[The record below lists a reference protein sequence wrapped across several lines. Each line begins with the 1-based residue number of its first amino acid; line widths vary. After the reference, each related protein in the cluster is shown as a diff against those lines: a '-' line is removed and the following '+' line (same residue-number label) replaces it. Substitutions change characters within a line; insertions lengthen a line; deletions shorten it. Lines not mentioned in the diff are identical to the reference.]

1 MSRSRREASNHEE
14 MRSGSG
20 RGEGFKGFRGVEE
33 VYLRDG
39 SLATVRATILRASGW
54 PAEEDGLIKEYG
66 GKGRENNTIQTQTHM
81 NLFSVKN
88 REKDITSDKVEYEF
102 KFILVEVRWGDN

>member
-1 MSRSRREASNHEE
+1 M
-14 MRSGSG
+14 
-20 RGEGFKGFRGVEE
+20 
-33 VYLRDG
+33 RDG

-66 GKGRENNTIQTQTHM
+66 GKGRENKIIRTQTQTHM
-81 NLFSVKN
+81 NLFRVKN
-88 REKDITSDKVEYEF
+88 REKYITSDKVEYEF